1 MTFYQSPLEQF
12 EPIPFFVF
20 YLFDINFSITNVT
33 AIGILV
39 IVLLNFYFYGYFA
52 SPLALSYIRNFKEF
66 FVSAKS
72 SSEVSSNYSTF
83 LSQAGLDTVSTKMSF
98 VPSIG
103 SDKSLFISH
112 CKNFASK
119 SFDFNFSNLVL
130 ISQPFAVS
138 SFSLNYFYNQS
149 FLSSNLLA
157 KKNFRLNSTLVSAE
171 ANSLFYKNYLNV
183 LNNKAVD
190 FAGSSDSFMKSLSL
204 GLNTLLKEFNLF
216 QDKVQGS
223 RLLDKHLSAS
233 HGAFFTSY
241 LPNFHRFL
249 FESIFLTVLS
259 IVKDNID
266 VKSKEAV
273 KFFPIIFTVFLFI
286 MVCNLIG
293 LVPYSS
299 TLTSYF
305 IVTVSLTFTVLFGTT
320 MILIEKH
327 GLRLFGLFLPECPL
341 ILYPLM
347 IPLEIMSYFI
357 RLISLSV
364 RLFAN
369 MMAGHILLAVIAGF
383 AWTMAVS
390 PSLFLNYFQVF
401 PLFVVYGLVFLETG
415 VALIQAYVFTL
426 LSVIYINDAINIEH

>member
-1 MTFYQSPLEQF
+1 M
-12 EPIPFFVF
+12 
-20 YLFDINFSITNVT
+20 
-33 AIGILV
+33 
-39 IVLLNFYFYGYFA
+39 
-52 SPLALSYIRNFKEF
+52 RN
-66 FVSAKS
+66 
-72 SSEVSSNYSTF
+72 
-83 LSQAGLDTVSTKMSF
+83 
-98 VPSIG
+98 
-103 SDKSLFISH
+103 
-112 CKNFASK
+112 
-119 SFDFNFSNLVL
+119 
-130 ISQPFAVS
+130 
-138 SFSLNYFYNQS
+138 
-149 FLSSNLLA
+149 
-157 KKNFRLNSTLVSAE
+157 
-171 ANSLFYKNYLNV
+171 
-183 LNNKAVD
+183 
-190 FAGSSDSFMKSLSL
+190 
-204 GLNTLLKEFNLF
+204 
-216 QDKVQGS
+216 
-223 RLLDKHLSAS
+223 
-233 HGAFFTSY
+233 
-241 LPNFHRFL
+241 
-249 FESIFLTVLS
+249 
-259 IVKDNID
+259 
-266 VKSKEAV
+266 
-273 KFFPIIFTVFLFI
+273 IIFTVFLFI

>member
-52 SPLALSYIRNFKEF
+52 SPLVLSYIRNFKDF

-119 SFDFNFSNLVL
+119 PFDFNFSNLVL

-157 KKNFRLNSTLVSAE
+157 KKKL
-171 ANSLFYKNYLNV
+171 
-183 LNNKAVD
+183 
-190 FAGSSDSFMKSLSL
+190 SFK
-204 GLNTLLKEFNLF
+204 
-216 QDKVQGS
+216 
-223 RLLDKHLSAS
+223 
-233 HGAFFTSY
+233 
-241 LPNFHRFL
+241 
-249 FESIFLTVLS
+249 
-259 IVKDNID
+259 
-266 VKSKEAV
+266 
-273 KFFPIIFTVFLFI
+273 
-286 MVCNLIG
+286 
-293 LVPYSS
+293 
-299 TLTSYF
+299 
-305 IVTVSLTFTVLFGTT
+305 
-320 MILIEKH
+320 
-327 GLRLFGLFLPECPL
+327 
-341 ILYPLM
+341 
-347 IPLEIMSYFI
+347 
-357 RLISLSV
+357 
-364 RLFAN
+364 
-369 MMAGHILLAVIAGF
+369 
-383 AWTMAVS
+383 
-390 PSLFLNYFQVF
+390 
-401 PLFVVYGLVFLETG
+401 
-415 VALIQAYVFTL
+415 
-426 LSVIYINDAINIEH
+426 